1 MGYPGRQRF
10 LDARMPDET
19 ARFFNPTTAQ
29 FVNSGH
35 YRVDPNLRLK
45 DSKLLSAP
53 TIARWMD
60 GEILSEAV
68 LPAPSS
74 VTPLDEVDLLVGA
87 TAEVEMEREVI
98 NELKKVSVTE
108 QVEHANP
115 IEQITSV
122 EHAKMVEQAKPLE
135 HTKPPEQATPTAKV
149 ATMEKAE
156 EPTGEPTE
164 HTAMV
169 EPMPSEDHAT
179 AMETEVVPIIEEPKE
194 MPKPRTRKVYP
205 ERTRFSARIRGK
217 TTPNAV
223 FQSMAGSITIPESVE
238 EALKHEEWYRATVK
252 EMEGHIAAGTYRIVD
267 IPEGRKLIDTLT
279 PR

>member
-1 MGYPGRQRF
+1 MTAGQGTVGIYMGYPGRQRF

-29 FVNSGH
+29 FVNSGN

-45 DSKLLSAP
+45 DSKRLAAP

-60 GEILSEAV
+60 GEILSETV

-74 VTPLDEVDLLVGA
+74 VTPLDEVDLLAGA
-87 TAEVEMEREVI
+87 TAEVEKEREVI

-108 QVEHANP
+108 QVEHVNP
-115 IEQITSV
+115 MEQITSV
-122 EHAKMVEQAKPLE
+122 EHAKSELVEQAKPLE
-135 HTKPPEQATPTAKV
+135 HAKPPEQPTPTAKV

-169 EPMPSEDHAT
+169 ELMPSDDHAT
-179 AMETEVVPIIEEPKE
+179 PMETEVVPIIEEPKE
-194 MPKPRTRKVYP
+194 MPKPQTRKVYP

-217 TTPNAV
+217 TMPNAV
-223 FQSMAGSITIPESVE
+223 FQSMA
-238 EALKHEEWYRATVK
+238 
-252 EMEGHIAAGTYRIVD
+252 
-267 IPEGRKLIDTLT
+267 
-279 PR
+279 